1 MYFPAFTVQFI
12 HLKTKKSK
20 VDSNKYMK
28 IHNSSVSPQHVSS
41 SFNIPAFFTNNCCI
55 DWVLAPSA
63 ESWHLQQKKKKKK
76 WGVGREGRGRK
87 QGVRLGLWVWEN
99 IKGGGIKASDGT
111 VFVWRMTTWWL
122 LPKEWEKRRRM
133 KEFSGD
139 TSHREPQNTDTR
151 AQTCPTASS
160 CMCCRCRKKCF

>member
-1 MYFPAFTVQFI
+1 
-12 HLKTKKSK
+12 
-20 VDSNKYMK
+20 MK
-28 IHNSSVSPQHVSS
+28 IHNSSVSPPNMSVRALIFLPFSQTTAASTG
-41 SFNIPAFFTNNCCI
+41 FQP
-55 DWVLAPSA
+55 
-63 ESWHLQQKKKKKK
+63 LQLKVDIFSKKEKKK

-151 AQTCPTASS
+151 AQTCPTASW